1 MAEKIPS
8 RQELA
13 REDTWAIEDL
23 YETDEAWLSDLEKLK
38 ALGAR
43 LPGYAGKISADA
55 ETLLEYQRLG
65 EEISLLLDS
74 LANYAQRKS
83 DEDTRNPVYQDLTG
97 KLTKVWVQLGA
108 DTAFEVPELLSG
120 KNRSFS
126 STGGILTSFAVKK
139 STFSPRVRKSF
150 WRWQARWQAR
160 RRRYIPCLQTPI

>member
-1 MAEKIPS
+1 MAFRS
-8 RQELA
+8 G
-13 REDTWAIEDL
+13 
-23 YETDEAWLSDLEKLK
+23 K
-38 ALGAR
+38 AQGAR
-43 LPGYAGKISADA
+43 RAPAGYAGKISADA
-55 ETLLEYQRLG
+55 KTLLEYQRLG

-108 DTAFEVPELLSG
+108 DTAFEVPELLSISDDGWRNFTG

-126 STGGILTSFAVKK
+126 STRRHFDVIRRKK
-139 STFSPRVRKSF
+139 RAHSSPRVRKSF